1 MQFDEDAQLDPSQVE
16 DVRGSGPQAGGGRG
30 GGGGFGGMPGGCAL
44 PIGGKGGCGGCLL
57 LVVAAFGL
65 LLFGIVPSPFTGDE
79 GGQQRD
85 RQGQRQGQGGGQQPS
100 APPAPSPSGNLA
112 ERCKTG
118 ADASQSEDCR
128 IVGTVNSIQSYWR
141 QAFAQTG
148 KGTYKPA
155 RTVLFSKAVRTA
167 CGTADSAVGPFY
179 CPADRKV
186 YLDLSFFNTL
196 QRDFGAEGGPFA
208 QAYVIAH
215 EYGHH
220 VQNLLGTMNRAGD
233 NSRPGAN
240 SASVRLELQADC
252 YAGVWAHNAVKTG
265 FYKTPFSQA
274 DIDQAL
280 SAAAAVGD
288 DSIQRRTQGRVTP
301 DAFTHGTSQQR
312 EKWFTI
318 GYESGDPEQCDTF
331 TGGI

>member
-1 MQFDEDAQLDPSQVE
+1 MQFDDDARLDPSQVE
-16 DVRGSGPQAGGGRG
+16 DVRASGPQPGRR
-30 GGGGFGGMPGGCAL
+30 GGMPGGCML
-44 PIGGKGGCGGCLL
+44 PIGGRGGGCLL
-57 LVVAAFGL
+57 LVLAVAGLFLFGL
-65 LLFGIVPSPFTGDE
+65 VPTPFSGEE
-79 GGQQRD
+79 GGQ
-85 RQGQRQGQGGGQQPS
+85 QGGGQQPS
-100 APPAPSPSGNLA
+100 APPTATGGLA

-118 ADASQSEDCR
+118 ADADQSEDCR

-141 QAFAQTG
+141 QVFAERGRKVYT
-148 KGTYKPA
+148 PA
-155 RTVLFSKAVRTA
+155 KTVLFSQAVSTG

-186 YLDLSFFNTL
+186 YLDLAFFDTL

-220 VQNLLGTMNRAGD
+220 VQNLLGTMNRLGRD
-233 NSRPGAN
+233 NRPGAG
-240 SASVRLELQADC
+240 SPSVRLELQADC

-265 FYKTPFSQA
+265 FYDEPFSQT

-288 DSIQRRTQGRVTP
+288 DSIQRRSQRRVTP
-301 DAFTHGTSQQR
+301 DAFTHGTSEQR
-312 EKWFTI
+312 KRWFGV
-318 GYESGDPEQCDTF
+318 GYDSGDPKRCDTF
-331 TGGI
+331 STGI